1 MSFHLKFHL
10 KLWQNDIGLDSDN
23 GINNTESPWE
33 VGNLRN
39 ALVLQVSEGPSSTF
53 ANALPQAD
61 SKMFFFWFTD
71 GLVLN
76 I

>member
-33 VGNLRN
+33 VGNLLN
-39 ALVLQVSEGPSSTF
+39 ALVLQVSEGPSSTLLMPPLRLTVKCSSF
-53 ANALPQAD
+53 
-61 SKMFFFWFTD
+61 
-71 GLVLN
+71 GLQMDLF
-76 I
+76 